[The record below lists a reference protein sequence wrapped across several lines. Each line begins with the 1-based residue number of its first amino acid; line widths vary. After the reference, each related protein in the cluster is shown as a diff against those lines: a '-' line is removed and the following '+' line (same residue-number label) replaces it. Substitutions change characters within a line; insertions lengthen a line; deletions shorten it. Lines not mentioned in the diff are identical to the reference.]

1 MTSGQPSEEEEE
13 RTEMDPWDA
22 FIEAYTG
29 VPGGLKQA
37 LEDDESKSYTLNKM
51 QQARIGMSE
60 LNDDGSPSIR
70 YQTKR
75 FYSLKKEIENGPQT
89 LREKVPDGFSDE
101 EIFERMEAVLLR
113 RPVNDLFLL
122 VGSLIET
129 LSIKAVLDNVI
140 DENRVS
146 NNVEEHVERLPQTER
161 EWWLFSTGVID
172 AGEKGK
178 IREAYRLR
186 NNIAHMKD
194 SSGNLYSKSD
204 VMTAVEDAE
213 EAINILHT
221 SVWDFTL
228 KHRKVIS

>member
-1 MTSGQPSEEEEE
+1 
-13 RTEMDPWDA
+13 
-22 FIEAYTG
+22 
-29 VPGGLKQA
+29 
-37 LEDDESKSYTLNKM
+37 
-51 QQARIGMSE
+51 
-60 LNDDGSPSIR
+60 
-70 YQTKR
+70 
-75 FYSLKKEIENGPQT
+75 
-89 LREKVPDGFSDE
+89 
-101 EIFERMEAVLLR
+101 
-113 RPVNDLFLL
+113 
-122 VGSLIET
+122 
-129 LSIKAVLDNVI
+129 VI

-146 NNVEEHVERLPQTER
+146 NSVEERVERLPQTER

-221 SVWDFTL
+221 SV
-228 KHRKVIS
+228 